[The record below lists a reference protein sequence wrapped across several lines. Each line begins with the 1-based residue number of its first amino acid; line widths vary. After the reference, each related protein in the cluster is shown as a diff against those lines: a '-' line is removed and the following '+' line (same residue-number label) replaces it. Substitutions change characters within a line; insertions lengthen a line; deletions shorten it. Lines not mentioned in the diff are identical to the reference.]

1 MKALIISLAI
11 LAGSAFAQVT
21 IPAQEPAKP
30 QPLLKQEEQ
39 EPEQVFR
46 INTKLVQI
54 DVVITGKGNAHVD
67 DLKEE
72 DFELSVDGKK
82 QSLSYFRLVKIPVNT
97 TATEEKPKKNTLATT
112 ALPPTTGAI
121 NVVTPEQVHRT
132 VAFVVDD
139 LGMSFEST
147 HYAREA
153 LKKFV
158 NTQMQDGDLVGIIRT
173 GKGMGALQQFTTDR
187 RLLLTAIEKLSWNP
201 WSRDMMPRFGREP
214 ATPVQ
219 VNDSNEVDQAGR
231 NSLQQLEAMRE
242 TIFTVGTLGAVNFVV
257 RGLRELPGRKM
268 VVLLSDGI
276 RLVNREPVGSRSTS
290 PTSNSQVV
298 DSLRRL
304 TDLANRSSVV
314 IYALDTRGLQT
325 LQADASA
332 DFSEMTQEEVTN
344 QQRQNAQ
351 DFFDSQSGLISLA
364 QGTGGFALLNNNDIN
379 RSVTRVMKDNE
390 SYYLLGFDPDDE
402 QFNPK
407 SRSQFH
413 NIKVKVKRPGVQ
425 VRTRAGYY
433 GIPETATPEKPK
445 TQTEQILHA
454 LYSPFGAR
462 DLSLQMTSIFYN
474 TEKGGSFVRSYLH
487 IEPDKLTFTEA
498 PNGEKHL
505 KLDIASFTFDENG
518 KAIESAGRTFEMEF
532 DQKRFAIISKLGLL
546 YQNDTPIKK
555 PGAYQFRMVLRDP
568 ASEKLGSA
576 GQFINV
582 PDLGKNRL
590 ALSGLTLLGRANT
603 PASAAPN
610 ATAAT
615 TARAD
620 GASGDDPLPTPS
632 VRRFAQNG
640 VMEYWGI
647 IFNPQLDKQT
657 NKPQLSMQVEIYRD
671 GKAIFQ
677 SAAREVDLVGQ
688 PDLKRIVCGG
698 ELKLN
703 GLSGGDYLLHLIVTD
718 SLTKQKYS
726 HADQW
731 MDFSVR

>member
-121 NVVTPEQVHRT
+121 NVVAPEQVHRT

-187 RLLLTAIEKLSWNP
+187 RVLSLAVDKLTWNP
-201 WSRDMMPRFGREP
+201 FSRDMIPRFADPNAVAGESEDARDARERSQEFRD
-214 ATPVQ
+214 TVF
-219 VNDSNEVDQAGR
+219 S
-231 NSLQQLEAMRE
+231 
-242 TIFTVGTLGAVNFVV
+242 VGTLGAINFVV

-268 VVLLSDGI
+268 VMLLSDGFKLFDKD
-276 RLVNREPVGSRSTS
+276 RN
-290 PTSNSQVV
+290 NSQVL
-298 DSLRRL
+298 DNLRRL

-314 IYALDTRGLQT
+314 IYSIDTKGLQVLGPT
-325 LQADASA
+325 AADNTSGMSAQQMTEQYSKMSQANFES
-332 DFSEMTQEEVTN
+332 
-344 QQRQNAQ
+344 Q
-351 DFFDSQSGLISLA
+351 DGLVALA
-364 QGTGGFALLNNNDIN
+364 RETGGFAILNNNDIN
-379 RSVTRVMKDNE
+379 AGVNKVMKDNE

-402 QFNPK
+402 QFEVKYRNK
-407 SRSQFH
+407 FH
-413 NIKVKVKRPGVQ
+413 AIKIKLKRPGLQ
-425 VRTRAGYY
+425 VRTRSGYF
-433 GIPETATPEKPK
+433 GIPETLAREVPK
-445 TQTEQILHA
+445 TREQQFLHA

-462 DLSLQMTSIFYN
+462 DLNLQMTSFFFN
-474 TEKGGSFVRSYLH
+474 SDKGGSFVRSLLH
-487 IEPDKLTFTEA
+487 IDASKLTFA
-498 PNGEKHL
+498 PGENGEKL
-505 KLDIASFTFDENG
+505 AKLEIVTFTFDENG
-518 KAIESAGRTFEMEF
+518 KTIENRGHAFTMRF
-532 DQKRFAIISKLGLL
+532 DEAR
-546 YQNDTPIKK
+546 YQMALKQGFTYQHDTPLAK
-555 PGAYQFRMVLRDP
+555 PGAYQFRMVIRD
-568 ASEKLGSA
+568 ATAEKLGAA

-582 PDLGKNRL
+582 PDLTKNRL
-590 ALSGLTLLGRANT
+590 ALSGLTLTGRLLPDPAAPPPAQTATPPPAAANDETQPT
-603 PASAAPN
+603 PA
-610 ATAAT
+610 
-615 TARAD
+615 
-620 GASGDDPLPTPS
+620 
-632 VRRFAQNG
+632 VRRFARIG
-640 VMEYWGI
+640 AFEYYAI
-647 IFNPQLDKQT
+647 VFNPQLNRPT
-657 NKPQLSMQVEIYRD
+657 NQPQLTMLVEIYRD

-677 SAAREVDLVGQ
+677 ATPRPVDLTGQ
-688 PDLKRIVCGG
+688 TDLKRIVCGG
-698 ELKLN
+698 QISLD
-703 GLSGGDYLLHLIVTD
+703 GLPPGDYLFHLIVTD
-718 SLTKQKYS
+718 PLAKKKYGQ
-726 HADQW
+726 AEQW
-731 MDFSVR
+731 MDFTVR